1 MSVKSRSLELHIHR
15 GLTAQKDSEVV
26 LKHTMI
32 IQTIGSVLN
41 IAQMVSI
48 REDAMSSFKFK
59 KDADN
64 LQKIADRIMSAKL
77 GVQNFQLKEDTKE
90 LMQYDYSID
99 IYRVINHL
107 VGKSPEY
114 VKMVADELEHK
125 EKLYQKLLKDA
136 KQI

>member
-1 MSVKSRSLELHIHR
+1 MKSRSLELHIHR
-15 GLTAQKDSEVV
+15 GLTAKKDDELV

-32 IQTIGSVLN
+32 IQTLGAVLN
-41 IAQMVSI
+41 VAQMVSI

-64 LQKIADRIMSAKL
+64 IQKIADRIMTAKL
-77 GVQNFQLKEDTKE
+77 GLHNFQLKEDVKE

-99 IYRVINHL
+99 LYRIFSHL
-107 VGKSPEY
+107 VGKAPEY
-114 VKMVADELEHK
+114 IKMVADELEHK